1 MLGGSELSWLPG
13 GLKSCRLATW
23 YVAFEPA
30 KQKQHLPKHVLL
42 KNFRQHLKIPPWQQL
57 AMRSNL
63 CEMVDELKWNEWSQR
78 EGFNQL
84 RNLFIT

>member
-30 KQKQHLPKHVLL
+30 KQKQH
-42 KNFRQHLKIPPWQQL
+42 
-57 AMRSNL
+57 
-63 CEMVDELKWNEWSQR
+63 
-78 EGFNQL
+78 
-84 RNLFIT
+84 